1 MVFAI
6 EVANANMVDDY
17 GHTIATGM
25 EYLVG
30 SYLEKCNET
39 KKGQLFKMLGKDV
52 FFFKETIVYSFVNF
66 QEHKGIYL
74 IANDDYCDIILY
86 IENNGMRGL

>member
-1 MVFAI
+1 
-6 EVANANMVDDY
+6 MVDDY
-17 GHTIATGM
+17 GHTIAAGM

-39 KKGQLFKMLGKDV
+39 KNGQLFKMMGKDV
-52 FFFKETIVYSFVNF
+52 FFFKETHLFSIVYPFVNF
-66 QEHKGIYL
+66 QEQKGNYF

-86 IENNGMRGL
+86 IENNGMREL